1 MGLKKVIRRIFG
13 KKPLTEEEMSDRI
26 IQRIREGG
34 GKVGNNVHILSSG
47 IDLGEP
53 YFISIGDNVT
63 ITGTRLLTHD
73 ASTFKAIGRTKVAGV
88 SIGNDVFVGYG
99 CIILPGVSIGNKVVV
114 GAGCVVSKD
123 IPDNSV
129 VVGNPCKIICTYD
142 DYIEKNRIA
151 MKSKPVIELSP
162 DDIMND
168 EESKNKLIEYGSGY
182 IL

>member
-1 MGLKKVIRRIFG
+1 MGLKSFVRRLLG
-13 KKPLTEEEMSDRI
+13 KRPPSEEDISNKI
-26 IQRIREGG
+26 IARIRNGG
-34 GKVGNNVHILSSG
+34 GAVGENVHILSSG

-53 YFISIGDNVT
+53 YLISIGDNVT

-73 ASTFKAIGRTKVAGV
+73 ASTFKAIGHTKVGKV
-88 SIGNDVFVGYG
+88 SIGSDVFIGYG
-99 CIILPGVSIGNKVVV
+99 TVILPNVSIGNKVIV
-114 GAGCVVSKD
+114 GAGTIVAKD